1 MDEQLWALALV
12 TVQKTNWEKLGL
24 REPHIC
30 SQTHTH
36 LWLLC
41 VPFTTDL
48 ENYQM
53 KTLEM
58 GRQKSSREAVALT
71 SLLDVNFLG
80 ITLLW
85 PCFPGHTR
93 LIQIPSELQ
102 GWVFQDMP
110 GSLRYPL
117 NCKAGTQEMCR
128 GPGCACAQHH
138 LETWAWGR
146 PLMFWS
152 FCEFI
157 FQTHM
162 SVLGRLDITYLT
174 FVKDRAI
181 WNSSSLFTLWVRDW
195 NIRQQRHFLHT
206 WGSDHHSN

>member
-30 SQTHTH
+30 PQTHTH

-85 PCFPGHTR
+85 PCFPGHAR
-93 LIQIPSELQ
+93 FVQIPPELQ
-102 GWVFQDMP
+102 GRHTEDVSWTRLCLCSAPSGGM
-110 GSLRYPL
+110 SLR
-117 NCKAGTQEMCR
+117 KATN
-128 GPGCACAQHH
+128 
-138 LETWAWGR
+138 
-146 PLMFWS
+146 
-152 FCEFI
+152 
-157 FQTHM
+157 
-162 SVLGRLDITYLT
+162 V
-174 FVKDRAI
+174 FV
-181 WNSSSLFTLWVRDW
+181 FLWVHLPNTHVCFRLSGH
-195 NIRQQRHFLHT
+195 NIFDLRERQSYQKQQFPLHAVSEGLRH
-206 WGSDHHSN
+206 